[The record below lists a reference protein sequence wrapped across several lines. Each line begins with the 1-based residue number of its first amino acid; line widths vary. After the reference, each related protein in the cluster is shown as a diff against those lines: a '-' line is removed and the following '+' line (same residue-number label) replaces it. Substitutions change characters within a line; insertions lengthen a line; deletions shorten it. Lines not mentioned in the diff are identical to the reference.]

1 MLAFERPTSQS
12 QWAYTG
18 GAARRGF
25 PKGIGITHVKALVF
39 NLSNPNQKIE
49 IEFLMDSGAVYTVI
63 PTRTLEFLGITPHS
77 ERIFT
82 LADGRTVTW
91 PVGNAGFAIAPRQ
104 GASVVVF
111 GPDESP
117 PLLGVA
123 TLEELGLGLDPVHKE
138 LITIP
143 LPLFVCFPF

>member
-1 MLAFERPTSQS
+1 
-12 QWAYTG
+12 
-18 GAARRGF
+18 
-25 PKGIGITHVKALVF
+25 
-39 NLSNPNQKIE
+39 
-49 IEFLMDSGAVYTVI
+49 VYTVI
-63 PTRTLEFLGITPHS
+63 PTRTLERLGITPHS
-77 ERIFT
+77 ERTFS

-104 GASVVVF
+104 GASIVVF
-111 GPDESP
+111 EPDDTP

-143 LPLFVCFPF
+143 LPLFVCFPLQS